1 MCFTFKSQTVV
12 ETNLIHQFNDFLNLI
27 FGGLLT
33 FRPTVRRAMDAIA
46 SHFFS
51 TMKTFQK
58 LLVCVLNVLSSH
70 TWWCNI
76 SNAFFPPNI
85 YWIQASIS
93 IRRWKKIAFDQSNRV
108 GFMALLLIKQKCIE
122 PSTNMKQV
130 STLCFLFTWNQQ
142 VNFSYSPNM
151 FWSFVLATLMSRI
164 DDSVC
169 WLLVTTVYYWNFP
182 LHAIWSYN
190 ERWDF
195 PRAGSSLFL
204 PRFSGLTFLR
214 FLGLFFIFSEIFTS
228 GVLYF
233 LFCALISYIF
243 SSIIHFTGDLIF

>member
-1 MCFTFKSQTVV
+1 MTKTSRKRNHMMWYHKFLRASFKKFKLFPVIACALLSKVKPLQ
-12 ETNLIHQFNDFLNLI
+12 EQIWSINLMIFLNLI

-33 FRPTVRRAMDAIA
+33 FRTTVRRAMDAIA
-46 SHFFS
+46 SHVFFH
-51 TMKTFQK
+51 
-58 LLVCVLNVLSSH
+58 NED
-70 TWWCNI
+70 
-76 SNAFFPPNI
+76 FPKNCWSVSWMLFSYLYDAIYQMHFSPSI
-85 YWIQASIS
+85 YWIRASIS

-182 LHAIWSYN
+182 LCY
-190 ERWDF
+190 
-195 PRAGSSLFL
+195 LFL
-204 PRFSGLTFLR
+204 DFFSL
-214 FLGLFFIFSEIFTS
+214 
-228 GVLYF
+228 LY
-233 LFCALISYIF
+233 AY
-243 SSIIHFTGDLIF
+243 